1 MIRSPGE
8 WHRQVVLVDVT
19 VTYLEMTSADQLVAG
34 KLPPAEIVLDRVDA
48 TALALIRS
56 THDRIAAPHH
66 WSSLGWSEQ
75 QWLNLLGRAGVRC
88 WIARVGT
95 EVIGMVLMD
104 RHAGR
109 DVEITKFGLVPDC
122 VGQGFGGHLLTLATR
137 LAWDL
142 GEVERVWLG
151 TTSIDHPHAL
161 SNYRGR
167 GFRPFRYEHRLQQV

>member
-1 MIRSPGE
+1 M
-8 WHRQVVLVDVT
+8 VLVDVT

-34 KLPPAEIVLDRVDA
+34 MLPPAEIVLDRVDA
-48 TALALIRS
+48 TTLALIRS

-75 QWLNLLGRAGVRC
+75 QWLNLLARPGMRC
-88 WIARVGT
+88 WIARVGA
-95 EVIGMVLMD
+95 EVIGMILMD
-104 RHAGR
+104 RHAGG
-109 DVEITKFGLVPDC
+109 DVEITKFGLVPEW
-122 VGQGFGGHLLTLATR
+122 VGRGFGGHLLTLAAR

-142 GEVERVWLG
+142 GKVDRVWLG

-167 GFRPFRYEHRLQQV
+167 GFRPFRIEHTPRQV